1 MKILFNRWLPK
12 SFLNG
17 GANAKKGVMP
27 MVKAKM
33 LIILFVIS
41 LLFKMEKL
49 ALIIAIL
56 VLVS

>member
-1 MKILFNRWLPK
+1 
-12 SFLNG
+12 
-17 GANAKKGVMP
+17 